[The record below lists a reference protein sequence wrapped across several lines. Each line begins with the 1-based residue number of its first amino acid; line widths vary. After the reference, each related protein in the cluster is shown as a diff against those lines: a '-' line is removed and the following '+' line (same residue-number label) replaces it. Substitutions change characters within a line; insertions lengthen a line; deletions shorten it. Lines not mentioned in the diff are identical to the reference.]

1 MPNMEE
7 TKTMSRKNESRK
19 KQKADVV
26 SSDDLVLLP
35 DRGAE
40 ATKGNEAAKAS
51 EPDPDKLSAEDKVQV
66 TLTRAQIMVLPG
78 RERIPYVKALRV
90 FPAWWNPTLEAIKEC
105 HEENDG
111 ESEPQCMIVT
121 GPTGAGKS
129 TLVKSYRDRYPQEE
143 VEVEEDG
150 EIFNIQRVVYV
161 STPSPARI
169 TELAGRILE
178 SMGDPLAWHRD
189 TLGERRARIKEL
201 FGKCGVEMLIVDE
214 LQHFI
219 NRDGKRK
226 VLLTVTD
233 WFKDL
238 IKETGVACVF
248 VGLPE
253 AEEVLKANPQ
263 LARLFGDPYTIAPF
277 EWDEKRPAT
286 ILEFRTLLHDIEAM
300 LPLKE
305 ASYLSATELAYNCYQ
320 ACGGVFGLLMK
331 LIRSAAIQALKTG
344 KEQLDYPL
352 LAWAFNK
359 KLAGERRGVANPF
372 VDLAAA

>member
-1 MPNMEE
+1 MEE
-7 TKTMSRKNESRK
+7 TKTMSRKNESRNK
-19 KQKADVV
+19 KKADVV
-26 SSDDLVLLP
+26 SSDELVLLP
-35 DRGAE
+35 DQGAE
-40 ATKGNEAAKAS
+40 AAKGNDAAKAS
-51 EPDPDKLSAEDKVQV
+51 EPDPDFELLPHEKVE
-66 TLTRAQIMVLPG
+66 TSLTRAEIMALLP

-90 FPAWWNPTLEAIKEC
+90 FPSWWESTLAAIEEC
-105 HEENDG
+105 HAENDG

-129 TLVKSYRDRYPQEE
+129 TLVKSYGDRYPQEE
-143 VEVEEDG
+143 VEEDG
-150 EIFNIQRVVYV
+150 EIFYIQRVVYV

-189 TLGERRARIKEL
+189 TLGERRARIKEV

-286 ILEFRTLLHDIEAM
+286 ILEFRTLLQDIEAM

-305 ASYLSATELAYNCYQ
+305 ASDLSAPETAYRCYQ

-344 KEQLDYPL
+344 KAQLDYSL

>member
-1 MPNMEE
+1 
-7 TKTMSRKNESRK
+7 MSRKNESRNK
-19 KQKADVV
+19 KKADVV
-26 SSDDLVLLP
+26 GSDDLVLLP
-35 DRGAE
+35 DQGAE
-40 ATKGNEAAKAS
+40 ATKGNEAAKAG
-51 EPDPDKLSAEDKVQV
+51 EPDPDELSAEDKVEV
-66 TLTRAQIMVLPG
+66 ALTRAQIMVLPG

-90 FPAWWNPTLEAIKEC
+90 FPDWWEPTLAAIEEC

-129 TLVKSYRDRYPQEE
+129 TLVKSYQARYPLE
-143 VEVEEDG
+143 EVEEDG
-150 EIFNIQRVVYV
+150 EIFDIQRVVYV

-178 SMGDPLAWHRD
+178 SMGDPLAWKKD
-189 TLGERRARIKEL
+189 TLGGRGARIREL
-201 FGKCGVEMLIVDE
+201 FRKCGVEMLIVDE

-226 VLLTVTD
+226 VLETVTD

-238 IKETGVACVF
+238 IKGTGIACVF

-253 AEEVLKANPQ
+253 AEAVLKANPQ
-263 LARLFGDPYTIAPF
+263 LARLFGDPYTIVPF
-277 EWDEKRPAT
+277 EWDIKRPAT
-286 ILEFRTLLHDIEAM
+286 ILEFRTLLQDIEAM
-300 LPLKE
+300 LPLRE
-305 ASYLSATELAYNCYQ
+305 ASYLSASETAYRCYE
-320 ACGGVFGLLMK
+320 ACGGIFGLLMK

-352 LAWAFNK
+352 LARAFNK
-359 KLAGERRGVANPF
+359 KLAGERRGVENPF
-372 VDLAAA
+372 VDLAG